1 MPVPFWLSLHRGYF
15 VPMAPEHDGG
25 SAGPEVPFRAAVFD
39 MDGLLID
46 SEPLWREAE
55 IRIFRRLGVP
65 LTEELCLETRGMLLT
80 EVASH
85 WFERYPWEGAPPDA
99 VAAEIV
105 DAMALL
111 LAQRVTAKPGV
122 VPALTSC
129 RAQGLRLAIA
139 SSSPRRLIEAVVD
152 RLALWDRFDVL
163 HSAETEMAG
172 KPDPAVFLTT
182 ARLLAVAP
190 ERCVV
195 FEDSPA
201 GVQGALAAGM
211 TCVAV
216 PEAGVPGAG
225 RPEAGVPGAGR
236 PEAGVRCAGGPG
248 RDGATDPYGGADLVI
263 DSLEQVDDALWALLA
278 RRRAEPRDTDR
289 PTPGR
294 VVDVRNVSSVAARR
308 RRGPASPGS
317 CGDIP
322 GNSR

>member
-1 MPVPFWLSLHRGYF
+1 M
-15 VPMAPEHDGG
+15 
-25 SAGPEVPFRAAVFD
+25 PFRAAVFD

-80 EVASH
+80 EVTSH
-85 WFERYPWEGAPPDA
+85 WFERYPWQGAPPNA

-122 VPALTSC
+122 VPALTSS
-129 RAQGLRLAIA
+129 RAQGLRLAIG

-152 RLALWDRFDVL
+152 RLALRDWFDVL
-163 HSAETEMAG
+163 HSAEDEMAG

-182 ARLLAVAP
+182 ARLLGVAP

-201 GVQGALAAGM
+201 GVQSALAAGM
-211 TCVAV
+211 ACVAV
-216 PEAGVPGAG
+216 PEAGVPDAGAG
-225 RPEAGVPGAGR
+225 GPGAGG
-236 PEAGVRCAGGPG
+236 PGAGGPGAGGPG
-248 RDGATDPYGGADLVI
+248 RDGAADPYGRADLVI

-278 RRRAEPRDTDR
+278 RRRADAPRHR
-289 PTPGR
+289 
-294 VVDVRNVSSVAARR
+294 
-308 RRGPASPGS
+308 
-317 CGDIP
+317 
-322 GNSR
+322 